1 MPGYGMGAP
10 GAGFS
15 LQSLPKPEL
24 AIGGGAVVVA
34 LSTIVGFILASK
46 DACGSYGG
54 VSYCA
59 GISVNYYTAENAG
72 LFAFLALLGAIGT
85 MALIF
90 LHATPSMRITWPLPF
105 GQILMGA
112 AGITAACAI
121 LVVLMQLVRTGGFGS
136 DAPIFMWIAD
146 LAGIAGG
153 VVMGAGAYMVYSATP
168 KRPY

>member
-1 MPGYGMGAP
+1 MGAS

-15 LQSLPKPEL
+15 LQSLSMTDKL
-24 AIGGGAVVVA
+24 IGGGAAAVVIGT
-34 LSTIVGFILASK
+34 LLGFILASK

-54 VSYCA
+54 YSYCA

-72 LFAFLALLGAIGT
+72 FFALLALLGAVGT

-90 LHATPSMRITWPLPF
+90 LHATPSMKITWPLPF
-105 GQILMGA
+105 GQILMGT
-112 AGITAACAI
+112 AGVTAACAI
-121 LVVLMQLVRTGGFGS
+121 LVVLMQLIRAGGFG
-136 DAPIFMWIAD
+136 AEPPIFMYLAD

-153 VVMGAGAYMVYSATP
+153 VLMGVGAYMTLSATP